1 MATSRGVVALLVTGL
16 LVGANTISSGTARAV
31 PGLDPSSPN
40 SHASSSSASGAARP
54 SAQAG
59 PGVTVPDFATRA
71 WVLADMDSGAILAQL
86 NPHQR
91 LRPASTQ
98 KLLTA
103 LTVAPQLSADQLY
116 RADKAD
122 EVADGNRVVLYDGL
136 TYKVSDLLHAALLP
150 SANDAAMA
158 LAKANGGAARTVAQM
173 NEEAARLGATDT
185 TAVNPSG
192 LDADGQFTSAHDL
205 AVIGRAAFA
214 NPELAAILKMAVAD
228 FPGKQKP
235 DGSRVIY
242 PIYNHNTMLRSG
254 FKGVLG
260 GKSGYTTLARRTMV
274 AAAQRGDR
282 RLIVALMDI
291 GGNTYRTAEQ
301 VLNWG
306 FAHQDQ
312 LTAIGA
318 LPEPSAPAPTFERAI
333 VPLADASAVPAGD
346 VGKGEFAG
354 AQADEQESSDAA
366 PPAPAKPAG
375 GNAGGGLSL
384 LLTVLTLLA
393 AAVAVARGR
402 VFWLAHRAGR
412 PVTRKPRARQT
423 ASRPAPSRPGQ
434 VRSASSRARTSR
446 EDRPLVDS
454 RSR

>member
-1 MATSRGVVALLVTGL
+1 MASSRGVVALLLTGL
-16 LVGANTISSGTARAV
+16 LVGANSISSGSAHAA
-31 PGLDPSSPN
+31 PGLDPSTPSP
-40 SHASSSSASGAARP
+40 HAPSSASQGAARP

-59 PGVTVPDFATRA
+59 SGVTVPDFATRS
-71 WVLADMDSGAILAQL
+71 WVLADMDSGAILAHL

-103 LTVAPQLSADQLY
+103 LTVAPRLSADQLY

-214 NPELAAILKMAVAD
+214 NPELAAILKLAVVD
-228 FPGKQKP
+228 FPGKQKA

-254 FKGVLG
+254 FKGALG
-260 GKSGYTTLARRTMV
+260 GKSGYTTLAHRTMV

-301 VLNWG
+301 LLNWG

-318 LPEPSAPAPTFERAI
+318 LPEPSAPAPTFDRAI
-333 VPLADASAVPAGD
+333 VPLSDASAAPAGD
-346 VGKGEFAG
+346 VGKGKFAG
-354 AQADEQESSDAA
+354 TQDGEPSSDAA
-366 PPAPAKPAG
+366 PPAPASTTSG
-375 GNAGGGLSL
+375 SSGGGLSL

-412 PVTRKPRARQT
+412 QVTRKPRARQA
-423 ASRPAPSRPGQ
+423 ASRPAPSRPDSA
-434 VRSASSRARTSR
+434 RSSSSRARTTR